1 MISRRELESVRS
13 YEMRV
18 SPVDASLSKSIV
30 TLNNE
35 PTTPNLRLSLN
46 AQGADGIDSSGAAG
60 RKKTGEQR
68 DSK

>member
-1 MISRRELESVRS
+1 
-13 YEMRV
+13 MRV

-46 AQGADGIDSSGAAG
+46 AQGADGIDSSGAVG